1 MNLFRYCGDGLNRP
15 TTWERTKAG
24 DVWFSR
30 SNYQYDKIGREVA
43 TWRVR
48 RQSAMTRQWIADRL
62 RMGSA
67 SYVSNLLNSVD
78 S

>member
-1 MNLFRYCGDGLNRP
+1 MPRPLRIEYEGACYHVMSRGD
-15 TTWERTKAG
+15 
-24 DVWFSR
+24 
-30 SNYQYDKIGREVA
+30 
-43 TWRVR
+43 R
-48 RQSAMTRQWIADRL
+48 RRGQTAMTRQWIADRL